1 MMDLSPENW
10 FPNRPAQ
17 PHARRSST
25 AAVVLLALVVAAG
38 AVATPAGVPSAFANS
53 RRSDAAPAALP
64 PAEPFAMNLYG
75 EGDFVPQHTFEW
87 CVGASIQ
94 MTINMIEP
102 VHRSSYADQQRL
114 WELARARSFSQYRGA
129 NSVGWAVA
137 LNELGLGPYGVMSV
151 PDYNEALRVAAAAI
165 RETERPVGLLMW
177 RGRHAWV
184 MSGFESI
191 GDPAIHPDFQ
201 VTGVRVLDPL
211 YPYGSGVWGPSPEP
225 NSLLTP
231 DELGLQFVIRE
242 ARGTMQVPTGY
253 VLILPSSPGPA
264 PLRQGF

>member
-1 MMDLSPENW
+1 MNLSPKYL
-10 FPNRPAQ
+10 FPNPAK
-17 PHARRSST
+17 PRTKRSSR
-25 AAVVLLALVVAAG
+25 AAVAVLALVLAAGTVAAPA
-38 AVATPAGVPSAFANS
+38 AVPTAFANS
-53 RRSDAAPAALP
+53 HRSDAAALP

-75 EGDFVPQHTFEW
+75 EGDFVAQHTFDW

-94 MTINMIEP
+94 MTYNMIEP
-102 VHRSSYADQQRL
+102 VTRSSYADQQRL

-129 NSVGWAVA
+129 NAIGWAVA
-137 LNELGLGPYGVMSV
+137 LNELGLGPYGVVSV
-151 PDYNEALRVAAAAI
+151 PDYHEALRVAAAAI

-191 GDPAIHPDFQ
+191 GDPAIHADFQ

-231 DELGLQFVIRE
+231 DQLSLQFVIRE
-242 ARGTMQVPTGY
+242 ARGTMRIPTGY
-253 VLILPSSPGPA
+253 LLVLPSSSGPA